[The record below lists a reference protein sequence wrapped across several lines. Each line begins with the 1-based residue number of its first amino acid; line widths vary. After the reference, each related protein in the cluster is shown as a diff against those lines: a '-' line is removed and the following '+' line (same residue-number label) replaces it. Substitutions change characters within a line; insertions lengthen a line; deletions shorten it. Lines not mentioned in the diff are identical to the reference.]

1 MQNLSETIQAIFR
14 ENPLEFSLMFSLTL
28 FTTVLFVVQLSRFVE
43 TKRREAHYRRLIH
56 EADLRERRERNR
68 L

>member
-1 MQNLSETIQAIFR
+1 MRNLPETIQAIFR

-28 FTTVLFVVQLSRFVE
+28 FLAVLSFTQLSRFVE
-43 TKRREAHYRRLIH
+43 TKRREGLHRQLID
-56 EADLRERRERNR
+56 EIDRRERQKRNR